1 MRRLLVLLVIA
12 ACGKDA
18 GAPPVV
24 AEAPVPA
31 PPADAIVADT
41 DAAAAQIRVQVWPAA
56 PTLGDSI
63 WLRLEVTAKPGVAVE
78 LPFDQAALGRFQ
90 VLRYV
95 PESSRADDGGAR
107 RVDTYEL
114 AAPMSGRHRIP
125 PLRVTVDDQRTGADT
140 VTGPRDVFTDEIPI
154 QVATV
159 LAEKTD
165 RELAP
170 SRGELDPEVG
180 GGIWWTLIFA
190 ITGAV
195 VLALAI
201 VLWLVLR
208 ARAERRGRID
218 AWELAIQRLDELERR
233 GAPEADAADAWFV
246 ALSSIV
252 RAYVEVRF
260 ALRAPELTTEEF
272 LLHARRIPAL
282 AALGPFLES
291 CDRVKFAGWRP
302 ESQESLEV
310 LKTARTFVE
319 DTRPREEQ
327 APPPAQVVHAEAA

>member
-1 MRRLLVLLVIA
+1 MKRFLPLLIVA
-12 ACGKDA
+12 ACSRGGGK
-18 GAPPVV
+18 PPVV
-24 AEAPVPA
+24 DEAPIPA
-31 PPADAIVADT
+31 PPADAIVKDT
-41 DAAAAQIRVQVWPAA
+41 DAGAAQIHVQVWPAA

-125 PLRVTVDDQRTGADT
+125 PLRVVVDDQRPDGL
-140 VTGPRDVFTDEIPI
+140 RDREVLTDEVPI
-154 QVATV
+154 VVATV

-165 RELAP
+165 AQLTAP
-170 SRGELDPEVG
+170 SGTLDPEVG
-180 GGIWWTLIFA
+180 GGVWWTLIFA
-190 ITGAV
+190 IAGIVAV
-195 VLALAI
+195 ALAI

-208 ARAERRGRID
+208 ARAERRSRVD
-218 AWELAIQRLDELERR
+218 AWEVAMQRLDELERA

-246 ALSSIV
+246 KLSAIV
-252 RAYVEVRF
+252 RAYVEIRF
-260 ALRAPELTTEEF
+260 QLRAPELTTEEF

-282 AALGPFLES
+282 ASLGPFLEK

-302 ESQESLEV
+302 ESAESLEV
-310 LKTARTFVE
+310 LKAARSFVE
-319 DTRPREEQ
+319 ETRPREEETQ
-327 APPPAQVVHAEAA
+327 PPPTIRVHAEAA